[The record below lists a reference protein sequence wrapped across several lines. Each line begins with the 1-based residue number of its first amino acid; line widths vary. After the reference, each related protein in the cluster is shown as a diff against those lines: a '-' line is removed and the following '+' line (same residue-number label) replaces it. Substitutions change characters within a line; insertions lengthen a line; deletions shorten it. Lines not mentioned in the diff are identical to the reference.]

1 MSGQRLKLIVLLI
14 VACTAVASPLLLDRR
29 SEMRWRDRRASLQE
43 QARQLGQLTKENER
57 LSNLVGIAQS
67 RTSLLS
73 DPSHELLR
81 LRGEI
86 GQLRRLIADLD
97 SDAGKEKSSAPE
109 RVTEVDPTNSL
120 PDPQTILAYWPRA
133 QLGLAGSSD
142 PASALKTVLW
152 AMTQGDTNT
161 LLANVTPEVLARM
174 TKEGWDQRK
183 DPATEIA
190 ESTKNIAESLNP
202 STGFYLVGQN
212 LKSND
217 FAILD
222 VHFEGEGKTRK
233 FAMKRIGNEWKF
245 AAMGRAGRPDEDLE
259 GSAAWP

>member
-1 MSGQRLKLIVLLI
+1 MRGQRLTLVFLLGI
-14 VACTAVASPLLLDRR
+14 
-29 SEMRWRDRRASLQE
+29 ASLAVVSPILLYRSGEKHWRGRQALFQRQASQVE
-43 QARQLGQLTKENER
+43 QLNAENSR
-57 LSNLVGIAQS
+57 LSNLVAEALTQ
-67 RTSLLS
+67 TSLSS
-73 DPSHELLR
+73 DQSHAVLR

-86 GQLRRLIADLD
+86 GQLRRVIGDLNLNGE
-97 SDAGKEKSSAPE
+97 SQKAAASE
-109 RVTEVDPTNSL
+109 RVSEIDPANPL

-152 AMTQGDTNT
+152 AMTQCDTNT

-190 ESTKNIAESLNP
+190 DSAKYIADSLNP

-222 VHFEGEGKTRK
+222 IHFEGEGKNRK

-245 AAMGRAGRPDEDLE
+245 VAMGRAGRPDEDLE